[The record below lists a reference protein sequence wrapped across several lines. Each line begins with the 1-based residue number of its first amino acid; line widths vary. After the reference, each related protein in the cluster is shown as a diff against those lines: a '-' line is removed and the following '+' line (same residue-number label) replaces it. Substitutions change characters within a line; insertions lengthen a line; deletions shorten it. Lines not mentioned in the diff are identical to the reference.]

1 MFFFGKTNKKKKQ
14 NIDDETLGMIIIPNE
29 FYGGKDPQVH
39 FKTTPNKHS
48 RNKKKRSAP
57 NGITFGM
64 MSVILMIVSIVL
76 ILTMV
81 KIYLSNQIY
90 YESKKVN
97 KIQREV
103 EALKAENMILKQN
116 VEALKFKNRV
126 TDTIFVI
133 NDAEQE

>member
-1 MFFFGKTNKKKKQ
+1 MATKKKKS
-14 NIDDETLGMIIIPNE
+14 N
-29 FYGGKDPQVH
+29 
-39 FKTTPNKHS
+39 
-48 RNKKKRSAP
+48 P

-64 MSVILMIVSIVL
+64 IRVVFMSVTIVL
-76 ILTMV
+76 ILTMI

-97 KIQREV
+97 KMQREV
-103 EALKAENMILKQN
+103 QALKAEKIILQQS

-133 NDAEQE
+133 QEN

>member
-1 MFFFGKTNKKKKQ
+1 MAKQKKK
-14 NIDDETLGMIIIPNE
+14 
-29 FYGGKDPQVH
+29 V
-39 FKTTPNKHS
+39 
-48 RNKKKRSAP
+48 AP

-64 MSVILMIVSIVL
+64 ISVVFMSITIIL
-76 ILTMV
+76 ILTMI

-103 EALKAENMILKQN
+103 AALKAENVILKQH

-133 NDAEQE
+133 SESDEE